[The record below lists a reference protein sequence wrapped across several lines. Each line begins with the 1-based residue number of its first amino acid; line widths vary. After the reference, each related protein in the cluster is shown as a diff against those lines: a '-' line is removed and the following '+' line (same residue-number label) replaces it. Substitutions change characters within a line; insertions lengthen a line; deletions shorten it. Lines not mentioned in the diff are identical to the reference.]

1 MEAVITVAAGH
12 AQRTHRRLN
21 EMIRTRFN
29 YRCDHCMTEFK
40 EGVAL
45 GMVDVVYLCLHCFA
59 TEEEYQ

>member
-1 MEAVITVAAGH
+1 
-12 AQRTHRRLN
+12 
-21 EMIRTRFN
+21 MIRTRFN